1 MYELN
6 IGSVNKEIP
15 SLLSFISSTKCLA
28 NILKCMMEQE
38 GKYWNVKRIQGQVD
52 WLLLSN
58 DFLYGLMSI
67 YYVTLAPRGSFPRGW
82 KVLNM

>member
-1 MYELN
+1 MFIICMKYELN

-28 NILKCMMEQE
+28 NILMCMMEQE

-52 WLLLSN
+52 LLL
-58 DFLYGLMSI
+58 
-67 YYVTLAPRGSFPRGW
+67 VQ
-82 KVLNM
+82 